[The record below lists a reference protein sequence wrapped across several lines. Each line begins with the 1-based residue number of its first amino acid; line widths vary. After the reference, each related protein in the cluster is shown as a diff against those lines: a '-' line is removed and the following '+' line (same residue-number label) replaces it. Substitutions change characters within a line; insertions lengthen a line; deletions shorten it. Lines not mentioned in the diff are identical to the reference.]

1 MEPNLSNGHLEEW
14 NDPRTFRGYMQN
26 SSSANSLGRSN
37 SQASSKYSFDAAE
50 EKAGGAAGVA
60 RGNTI
65 GGGAGVMRGN
75 TIGGANVTRGNTVR
89 QFGQEKQTPMDSS
102 DGLREGGRGYRG
114 F

>member
-1 MEPNLSNGHLEEW
+1 MEPTVANGHLEEW

-37 SQASSKYSFDAAE
+37 SQASSKYSFEAAD
-50 EKAGGAAGVA
+50 EKAGGGSNVL

-65 GGGAGVMRGN
+65 
-75 TIGGANVTRGNTVR
+75 R
-89 QFGQEKQTPMDSS
+89 QFGGEKQTPMGG

>member
-37 SQASSKYSFDAAE
+37 SQASSKYSFDAAD
-50 EKAGGAAGVA
+50 EKAGAGPGVA

-65 GGGAGVMRGN
+65 GGGANVIRGN
-75 TIGGANVTRGNTVR
+75 TIR
-89 QFGQEKQTPMDSS
+89 QFGQEKQTPMDAN